1 MGNNLVL
8 MLRLLWHAVL
18 QWIQGERKGAKFGE
32 GVNLVK
38 LV

>member
-1 MGNNLVL
+1 
-8 MLRLLWHAVL
+8 MLHLLWYVVL
-18 QWIQGERKGAKFGE
+18 QWIGGERKGAKFGE